1 MINII
6 PSNKRHHGQYGWL
19 DAHWHFSFGDYQDPN
34 NMNWGAL
41 RVFTDDII
49 HAVGGFD
56 IHPIAIWKLSPLFT
70 GRALPSG
77 RSWKCRRGSGHD
89 HPTLSAGDQGRID
102 HETHL
107 DIAAK
112 EDADLILLDL
122 P

>member
-6 PSNKRHHGQYGWL
+6 PSNKRHHGQHGWL

-34 NMNWGAL
+34 NMNWRAL

-70 GRALPSG
+70 RASFAIRAILEMPARF
-77 RSWKCRRGSGHD
+77 RS
-89 HPTLSAGDQGRID
+89 
-102 HETHL
+102 
-107 DIAAK
+107 
-112 EDADLILLDL
+112 
-122 P
+122 